1 MKDVA
6 QFLLK
11 NMGIFFVPPCV
22 AMLNYFSII
31 QASFVS
37 LMVITLVSTLL
48 VLLATGFTHQL
59 LRKRKK

>member
-1 MKDVA
+1 
-6 QFLLK
+6 
-11 NMGIFFVPPCV
+11 MGIFFVPPCV